1 MKRINLTEM
10 DLMEYTTNNSNREDL
25 IMAMNFDMPY
35 IAERT
40 IASATSEEKLLMT
53 AEFLAQYDG
62 QQVVGFLRNL
72 VSSYDV
78 SRGTVMGVSM
88 INFANYLNN
97 AEAVKFLSMC
107 SPLQIGSEKEAEKLA
122 NFFTSLKNGN
132 KEDDMLNFFFRE
144 VSRVT
149 GKEKIK

>member
-1 MKRINLTEM
+1 M
-10 DLMEYTTNNSNREDL
+10 DLMEYTTNSKRNDL

-40 IASATSEEKLLMT
+40 ILSATPEEKLLMT

-62 QQVVGFLRNL
+62 QQPIEFLCRL
-72 VSSYDV
+72 VNCYEVLD
-78 SRGTVMGVSM
+78 GTVMGVSM
-88 INFANYLNN
+88 VNFANYLNN
-97 AEAVKFLSMC
+97 AKAAEFLSMC
-107 SPLQIGSEKEAEKLA
+107 CRVRKGDEKDAEKLA
-122 NFFTSLKNGN
+122 NFFASLKNEN